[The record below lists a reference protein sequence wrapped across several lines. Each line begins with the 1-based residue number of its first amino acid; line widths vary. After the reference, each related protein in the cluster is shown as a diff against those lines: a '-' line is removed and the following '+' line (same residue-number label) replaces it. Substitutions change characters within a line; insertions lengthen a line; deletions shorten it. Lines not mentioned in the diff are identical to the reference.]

1 MRTAASTNDTIVSF
15 PTPNRGQA
23 QAAVHDETLSVRPDS
38 GDGPIN
44 ILIVDDE
51 PKNLTVLESVLN
63 NPEYRLVKAQ
73 SADQALLALLVDQF
87 ALLILDIRMPGVTG
101 IELARMIKE
110 RKKTA
115 LIPIVFLTAYYN
127 EDQHVLDGYGAGAVD
142 YLHKPV
148 NPDILRSKVAVFAEL
163 YRMQREIKASNHALL
178 SEVTERRQAQQQ
190 LRELNDTLELRVM
203 ERTRALRTSATML
216 QAATDNASVGLATL
230 DTNLRFTFANPAF
243 CRIFHITNDVVG
255 KQPGEILTRENAA
268 TVSSLYDTA
277 LAGQRN
283 SCELDCGGGDGRKPF
298 HYSLVC
304 EPERGE
310 GGIVGVVVVVFDI
323 TDRKRSEEH
332 IRLLLSEV
340 NHRSKNMLSVVS
352 AIARQTKAPTQEEF
366 VKRFSDRIQALA
378 ASHDLV
384 ARSEWRSI
392 LVSELLHAQL
402 AHFGGL
408 IGRRI
413 VLDGPGLEMSVAGA
427 QCIGMVIHELSTNAA
442 KHGALS
448 NQEGCID
455 IEWRMEKGPSD
466 ERFSISWTERGGP
479 TVVPPPQRGYG
490 STVIKDMAELTFDGQ
505 VRLNFEPSGLSWR
518 LTCPAPRI
526 LQDAGV
532 TSSDGF

>member
-1 MRTAASTNDTIVSF
+1 
-15 PTPNRGQA
+15 
-23 QAAVHDETLSVRPDS
+23 
-38 GDGPIN
+38 
-44 ILIVDDE
+44 
-51 PKNLTVLESVLN
+51 
-63 NPEYRLVKAQ
+63 
-73 SADQALLALLVDQF
+73 
-87 ALLILDIRMPGVTG
+87 MPGVTG

-115 LIPIVFLTAYYN
+115 LIPIIFLTAYYN

-190 LRELNDTLELRVM
+190 LRELNDTLEQRVM
-203 ERTRALRTSATML
+203 ERTRALRTSAAML

-243 CRIFHITNDVVG
+243 CKIFHITNDVVG
-255 KQPGEILTRENAA
+255 KQTGEILTRENAA
-268 TVSSLYDTA
+268 TVSSLFDTA
-277 LAGQRN
+277 LAGERN
-283 SCELDCGGGDGRKPF
+283 SCEVDCGSGDGRKPF

-323 TDRKRSEEH
+323 TDRKSSEEH

-366 VKRFSDRIQALA
+366 VKRFSDGIQALA

-455 IEWRMEKGPSD
+455 IEWRMDKGPSD

-479 TVVPPPQRGYG
+479 SVVPPSQRGYG

>member
-1 MRTAASTNDTIVSF
+1 
-15 PTPNRGQA
+15 
-23 QAAVHDETLSVRPDS
+23 
-38 GDGPIN
+38 
-44 ILIVDDE
+44 
-51 PKNLTVLESVLN
+51 
-63 NPEYRLVKAQ
+63 
-73 SADQALLALLVDQF
+73 
-87 ALLILDIRMPGVTG
+87 
-101 IELARMIKE
+101 
-110 RKKTA
+110 
-115 LIPIVFLTAYYN
+115 
-127 EDQHVLDGYGAGAVD
+127 
-142 YLHKPV
+142 
-148 NPDILRSKVAVFAEL
+148 
-163 YRMQREIKASNHALL
+163 
-178 SEVTERRQAQQQ
+178 
-190 LRELNDTLELRVM
+190 
-203 ERTRALRTSATML
+203 ML

-255 KQPGEILTRENAA
+255 KQTGEILTRENAA
-268 TVSSLYDTA
+268 TVSSLFDTA
-277 LAGQRN
+277 LAGERN
-283 SCELDCGGGDGRKPF
+283 SCEVDCGSGDGRKPF

-323 TDRKRSEEH
+323 TDRKSSEEH

-366 VKRFSDRIQALA
+366 VKRFSDGIQALA

-455 IEWRMEKGPSD
+455 IEWRMDKGPSD

-479 TVVPPPQRGYG
+479 TVAQPPQRGYG